1 MTSITN
7 DTENISDNTLI
18 QNLSDAAQI
27 DGNHTLSSPQGNK
40 EMKLELVISNKGRS
54 RRSS

>member
-27 DGNHTLSSPQGNK
+27 DGNNTLSSSQGNN
-40 EMKLELVISNKGRS
+40 LRL
-54 RRSS
+54 